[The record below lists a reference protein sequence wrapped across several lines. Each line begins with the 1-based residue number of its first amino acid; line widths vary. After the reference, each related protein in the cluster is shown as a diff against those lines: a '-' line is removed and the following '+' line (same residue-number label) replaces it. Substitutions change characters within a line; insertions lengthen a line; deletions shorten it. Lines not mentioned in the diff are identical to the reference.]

1 MFVYLCKKE
10 GVQTRMLGAG
20 LFGEKG
26 YSYEDP
32 YIAAASHLPTP
43 PRDPEQQR
51 RVKGKEV
58 GGGGGGGDGG
68 AEAGGDRGGKGVHS

>member
-1 MFVYLCKKE
+1 MHTQERAQARTLQKSGMAFMLVYLCRND

-32 YIAAASHLPTP
+32 YIAAAATGNTNAL
-43 PRDPEQQR
+43 R
-51 RVKGKEV
+51 
-58 GGGGGGGDGG
+58 
-68 AEAGGDRGGKGVHS
+68 